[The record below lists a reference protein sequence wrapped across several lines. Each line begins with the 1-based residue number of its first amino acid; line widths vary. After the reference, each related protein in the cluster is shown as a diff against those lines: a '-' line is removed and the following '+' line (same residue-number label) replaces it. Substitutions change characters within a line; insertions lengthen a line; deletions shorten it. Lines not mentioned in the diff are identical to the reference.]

1 MLSDNVKKGVQRA
14 PHRSLLRACGLEDE
28 DFEKPFV
35 GIANSFTEIVP
46 GHIHLR
52 ELVEYVKEGI
62 REAGGVPF
70 EFNTMAICDGI
81 AMNHDGMRYSLAS
94 REIVVSTVE
103 SLSLIHI

>member
-94 REIVVSTVE
+94 REP
-103 SLSLIHI
+103 LFLI